1 MLRTG
6 CNVAKWRNDRVSGE
20 RRVEAESTPCG
31 ATFSTRNERP
41 DAKRPPN
48 SLPFSQSSQL
58 FFPFFFYQYNNFS
71 RELRYLGSRRWKHSV
86 QFVSRDEIY
95 IYIYPRNFNL
105 IGKKRFRFVKRKGNR
120 YMFPIRHSRLNFDRR
135 ATNSSNELSVAFT
148 SINIRCPRSGWGWFG
163 EGQRRGTFSGRV
175 HGWRGVSG
183 GTQTFHHSVRWGK
196 IRDDPTA
203 HSRNLDRLLLVVPN
217 RYWSRR
223 TWSR

>member
-1 MLRTG
+1 MLNDHRIPFPSPK
-6 CNVAKWRNDRVSGE
+6 ARNF
-20 RRVEAESTPCG
+20 
-31 ATFSTRNERP
+31 FS
-41 DAKRPPN
+41 
-48 SLPFSQSSQL
+48 F
-58 FFPFFFYQYNNFS
+58 FFFYQYNNFS

-105 IGKKRFRFVKRKGNR
+105 IGKKRFRFVERKGNR

>member
-1 MLRTG
+1 MLNDHRIPFPSPR
-6 CNVAKWRNDRVSGE
+6 ARN
-20 RRVEAESTPCG
+20 
-31 ATFSTRNERP
+31 F
-41 DAKRPPN
+41 
-48 SLPFSQSSQL
+48 FFL
-58 FFPFFFYQYNNFS
+58 FFFTSIIIFPANWDICV
-71 RELRYLGSRRWKHSV
+71 SRRWKHSV
-86 QFVSRDEIY
+86 QFVSRDE

-148 SINIRCPRSGWGWFG
+148 SINICRPRSGWFG
-163 EGQRRGTFSGRV
+163 EGPRRGTFSGWV

-203 HSRNLDRLLLVVPN
+203 HSRNLNRLLLVVPN